1 MMPAWNDAQI
11 NRFNFRQALFQ
22 RRGVDLLTAEALAD
36 KLATRD
42 YERDD
47 RRMCLEC
54 KHIQRSGA
62 CFEASQ
68 GRLKYATRQHA
79 PVRDILFRCDGFSFQ
94 TP

>member
-1 MMPAWNDAQI
+1 MMPAWSDAQI
-11 NRFNFRQALFQ
+11 KRFNFRHGLFQ
-22 RRGVDLLTAEALAD
+22 RRGLAPAVAEALAD

-42 YERDD
+42 HERDD

-54 KHIQRSGA
+54 RHIQRSGV
-62 CFEASQ
+62 CFVASQ

-79 PVRDILFRCDGFSFQ
+79 PVRDILFRCDGFDFQ